1 MEPVPLILASASPRR
16 RELLALLQAPFHVT
30 SADVDESRLPGESPA
45 EMVRRLSMTK
55 ARVVAGRQ
63 STGWVIASDTVVVL
77 DGKVLGK
84 PADAEE
90 ARVMLRRLRGRAHWV
105 YSGIAL
111 CDAASGRCESD
122 VVATEV
128 WMRDYGEDE
137 IEAYVASGDPLD
149 KAGAYGIQNEPFHPV
164 ARIAGCYASVMGLPL
179 CHLYRLLRRWGHP
192 LSQSPQAACRA
203 MTDHPCTIQSIDESG
218 EMSAD
223 PSVPRT

>member
-16 RELLALLQAPFHVT
+16 RELLALLQAPFLVT
-30 SADVDESRLPGESPA
+30 SADIDESQLPGESPA

-55 ARVVAGRQ
+55 ARAVAGRHC
-63 STGWVIASDTVVVL
+63 TGWVIASDTVVVL
-77 DGKVLGK
+77 DDKVLGK

-90 ARVMLRRLRGRAHWV
+90 ARVMLRRLRGRTHWV

-149 KAGAYGIQNEPFHPV
+149 KAGAYGIQNGPFHPV
-164 ARIAGCYASVMGLPL
+164 ARIAGCYTSVMGLPL
-179 CHLYRLLRRWGHP
+179 CHLYRLLQRWGYP
-192 LSQSPQAACRA
+192 LPQTPQSACRA
-203 MTDHPCTIQSIDESG
+203 ATGYPCAMHIADDSACTRYES
-218 EMSAD
+218 
-223 PSVPRT
+223 